1 MGPTIRTALR
11 LSALATLYL
20 IAAPVY
26 LIRAIGE
33 WRRMT
38 QRIGFWVDLDRRG
51 TIACPHCSFVNPI
64 NVLST
69 CHRCGVTEF
78 GSRLYCSN
86 CRQVTRWFDCARC
99 HATVKVF

>member
-1 MGPTIRTALR
+1 MDPMIRTALR
-11 LSALATLYL
+11 LSALAMLY
-20 IAAPVY
+20 IFAAPIY
-26 LIRAIGE
+26 LVLAIGQ
-33 WRRMT
+33 WRRVA
-38 QRIGFWVDLDRRG
+38 RGLAIVRRG
-51 TIACPHCSFVNPI
+51 SIDCPHCRFVNPL

-99 HATVKVF
+99 HATIKVF

>member
-1 MGPTIRTALR
+1 MGPVAR
-11 LSALATLYL
+11 SAVRYSAIGFLYVLAS
-20 IAAPVY
+20 PVY
-26 LIRAIGE
+26 LVKGALQ
-33 WRRMT
+33 WRRIA
-38 QRIGFWVDLDRRG
+38 RGLAIVRRG
-51 TIACPHCSFVNPI
+51 TIACPHCSHVNPL

-99 HATVKVF
+99 HATIKVF

>member
-1 MGPTIRTALR
+1 MDPTIRTALR
-11 LSALATLYL
+11 LSALAMLY
-20 IAAPVY
+20 IFAAPIYFV
-26 LIRAIGE
+26 LAIGQ
-33 WRRMT
+33 WRK
-38 QRIGFWVDLDRRG
+38 VARG
-51 TIACPHCSFVNPI
+51 LAIVRHGSIACPHCRFVNPL

-99 HATVKVF
+99 HATIKVF

>member
-1 MGPTIRTALR
+1 MDPTIRTALR
-11 LSALATLYL
+11 LSALAMLY
-20 IAAPVY
+20 IFAAPVY
-26 LIRAIGE
+26 LVLAIGQ
-33 WRRMT
+33 WRK
-38 QRIGFWVDLDRRG
+38 VARG
-51 TIACPHCSFVNPI
+51 LAIVRQGSIACPHCRFVNPL

-99 HATVKVF
+99 HATIKVF